1 MSSAARAASPAKRHD
16 PQRRRAQKPSLTR
29 REALQL
35 LAALLLVAGIPV
47 VATVRILD
55 ANALRNER
63 AHADAALQLQIQ
75 SATNELRVRADN
87 ASSLAEDISRRPS
100 LQRAFLTNDRP
111 AIRSVARDY
120 PRVAFYLHG
129 KHVAGP
135 VPKFAVTRSV
145 SLALDGAQVG
155 GVVATVPLDRAL
167 LGHLHK
173 ASSHAGGDE
182 LVFVKSGA
190 VLGSGKRVS
199 IDGKTIRIDGSSY
212 RGQFAPIPNSSGARL
227 LGVRPTAEIVT
238 AAEPYQHRVLIAAL
252 GSFALLLLV
261 GLLFGRPIVRTLGDF
276 RRIASQA
283 ATDSLT
289 GLGNRWT
296 FDEELAL
303 EWRRAERVGDPLAL
317 ILADI
322 DDFKAIND
330 THGHRGGDEVLRV
343 VGRVLLENVRQV
355 DLAARYGGEE
365 FAVIVPETD
374 LEGAAQLAERLRVA
388 LEKEQIKLPDGS
400 HVTVNASFGAAVKG
414 ELPSAEQLVTAA
426 DEMLYEAKRA
436 GKNRIA
442 PQPQD
447 VAAGEP
453 APTPAERRRRRISGD
468 R

>member
-1 MSSAARAASPAKRHD
+1 M
-16 PQRRRAQKPSLTR
+16 
-29 REALQL
+29 
-35 LAALLLVAGIPV
+35 
-47 VATVRILD
+47 
-55 ANALRNER
+55 
-63 AHADAALQLQIQ
+63 
-75 SATNELRVRADN
+75 
-87 ASSLAEDISRRPS
+87 
-100 LQRAFLTNDRP
+100 
-111 AIRSVARDY
+111 
-120 PRVAFYLHG
+120 
-129 KHVAGP
+129 AGP
-135 VPKFAVTRSV
+135 VPKVAVTRSV
-145 SLALDGAQVG
+145 SLALDGSQVG
-155 GVVATVPLDRAL
+155 RVMATVPLDRAL
-167 LGHLHK
+167 LSDLHN
-173 ASSHAGGDE
+173 ASSHAGGDK
-182 LVFVKSGA
+182 LLFVRSGA
-190 VLGSGKRVS
+190 VLDSGQRVS
-199 IDGKTIRIDGSSY
+199 IEGKTIRIGGTSY

-227 LGVRPTAEIVT
+227 LGLRPTGEIVA

-330 THGHRGGDEVLRV
+330 THGHRAGDEVLRV
-343 VGRVLLENVRQV
+343 VGRVLSENVRQV

-400 HVTVNASFGAAVKG
+400 HVTVTASFGAAVKG
-414 ELPSAEQLVTAA
+414 DLPGAEDLVAAA
-426 DEMLYEAKRA
+426 DVTLYEAKRA
-436 GKNRIA
+436 GKNRVA
-442 PQPQD
+442 PESQD

-453 APTPAERRRRRISGD
+453 ARPPAERRRRRISGK

>member
-1 MSSAARAASPAKRHD
+1 M
-16 PQRRRAQKPSLTR
+16 
-29 REALQL
+29 
-35 LAALLLVAGIPV
+35 
-47 VATVRILD
+47 
-55 ANALRNER
+55 
-63 AHADAALQLQIQ
+63 
-75 SATNELRVRADN
+75 
-87 ASSLAEDISRRPS
+87 
-100 LQRAFLTNDRP
+100 
-111 AIRSVARDY
+111 
-120 PRVAFYLHG
+120 
-129 KHVAGP
+129 AGP
-135 VPKFAVTRSV
+135 VPKVAVTRSV
-145 SLALDGAQVG
+145 SLALDGSQVG
-155 GVVATVPLDRAL
+155 RVMATVPLDRAL
-167 LGHLHK
+167 LSDLHN
-173 ASSHAGGDE
+173 ASSHAGGDK
-182 LVFVKSGA
+182 LLFVRSGA
-190 VLGSGKRVS
+190 VLDSGQRVA
-199 IDGKTIRIDGSSY
+199 IEGKTIRIGGTSY

-227 LGVRPTAEIVT
+227 LGLRPTGEIVA

-330 THGHRGGDEVLRV
+330 THGHRVGDEVLRV
-343 VGRVLLENVRQV
+343 VGRVLSENVRQV

-400 HVTVNASFGAAVKG
+400 HVAVTASFGAAVKG
-414 ELPSAEQLVTAA
+414 DLPGAEDLVAAA
-426 DEMLYEAKRA
+426 DVTLYEAKRA
-436 GKNRIA
+436 GKNRVA
-442 PQPQD
+442 PESHD
-447 VAAGEP
+447 VVPGEP
-453 APTPAERRRRRISGD
+453 ARPPAERRRRRISGK